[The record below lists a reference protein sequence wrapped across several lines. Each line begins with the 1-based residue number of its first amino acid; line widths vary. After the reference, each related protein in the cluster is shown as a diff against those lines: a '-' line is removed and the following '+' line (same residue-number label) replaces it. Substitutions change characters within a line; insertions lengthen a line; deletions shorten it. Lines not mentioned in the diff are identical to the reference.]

1 MTTPPTSDI
10 LSYRSNTS
18 GMIDILIYVPH
29 AELYHP
35 KKVLPYFPHLAEL
48 DQEALRWFCLLDADI
63 GSREIAEAL
72 YQMLIS
78 KGLSVGLLDIQFPR
92 AVIDMNRRFYRASP
106 PLFAN
111 PQFESLFNQIL
122 AETEQYF

>member
-18 GMIDILIYVPH
+18 GMVDILIYVPH

-72 YQMLIS
+72 YQRLIS
-78 KGLSVGLLDIQFPR
+78 K
-92 AVIDMNRRFYRASP
+92 
-106 PLFAN
+106 
-111 PQFESLFNQIL
+111 
-122 AETEQYF
+122 